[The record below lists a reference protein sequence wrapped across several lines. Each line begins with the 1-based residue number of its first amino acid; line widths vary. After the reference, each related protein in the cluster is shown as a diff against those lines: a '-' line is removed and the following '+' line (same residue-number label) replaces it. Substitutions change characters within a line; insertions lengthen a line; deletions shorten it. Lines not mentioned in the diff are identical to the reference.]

1 MKNKLCLIG
10 AILSSMI
17 FISLLLEIIGEVYN
31 GTSEFKL
38 KKVIYLIGW
47 LALSISLY
55 YQHIDKQ

>member
-10 AILSSMI
+10 AILSSII

-38 KKVIYLIGW
+38 KKIVYLIGW
-47 LALSISLY
+47 LALSISLF
-55 YQHIDKQ
+55 YQHFDK